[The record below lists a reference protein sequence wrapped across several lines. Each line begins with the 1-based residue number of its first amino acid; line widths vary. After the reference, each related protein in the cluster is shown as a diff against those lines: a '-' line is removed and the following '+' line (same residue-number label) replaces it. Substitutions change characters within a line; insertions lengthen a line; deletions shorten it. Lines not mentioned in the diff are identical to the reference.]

1 MLLITWM
8 SRDVFGCSQTCIYDS
23 TYSRFKINKNST
35 RDVMFIVCL
44 IEKHVLSIAT
54 FGRPFFENT
63 LLVYT
68 MLGTQPL
75 PVHGTHFQGPI
86 KRNSLPR
93 QPERTL
99 IATLSKLNGHYFS
112 RHRASSSCHIPSH
125 THPCFITNYH
135 WQ

>member
-8 SRDVFGCSQTCIYDS
+8 SKYVFACSQMCIYDS

-35 RDVMFIVCL
+35 RNVMFIVCL

-54 FGRPFFENT
+54 FGRPFFEDT

-68 MLGTQPL
+68 LFGPQPL

-86 KRNSLPR
+86 RRNSLLR

-99 IATLSKLNGHYFS
+99 IATLSKLYGHYFS
-112 RHRASSSCHIPSH
+112 RHRVKFMSRSVTH
-125 THPCFITNYH
+125 TSMLITNYH